1 MASLGFDHVDT
12 RVRSVKSVEPF
23 YDRLMPA
30 LGMTEKT
37 YSFLDAQGNWDKA
50 DATRY
55 NIIEY
60 YEPPQDDRASYF
72 IGFIEDPHMQPVGTR
87 IAFRI
92 APNTLDD
99 WLKRLEEMGARN
111 IERSQDPVGYP
122 AIFFE
127 DPAGTKLEV
136 VGRLPR
142 AD

>member
-1 MASLGFDHVDT
+1 MGFDHVDT
-12 RVRSVKSVEPF
+12 RVRSVKSVEGF

-37 YSFLDAQGNWDKA
+37 YSLIDAEGNWVKA

-60 YEPPQDDRASYF
+60 YEPEQAGRVGCF
-72 IGFIEDPHMQPVGTR
+72 MGFIEDAQMQPVGTR

-92 APNTLDD
+92 APGQLDE
-99 WLKRLEEMGARN
+99 WRKRLQEFGARN
-111 IERSQDPVGYP
+111 IELSESPQEYP

-127 DPAGTKLEV
+127 DPAGTKLELL
-136 VGRLPR
+136 GRK
-142 AD
+142 AAS

>member
-1 MASLGFDHVDT
+1 MASLGFDHIDT
-12 RVRSVKSVEPF
+12 RVKSVKRVEPF

-30 LGMTEKT
+30 LGLTEKT
-37 YSFLDAQGNWDKA
+37 YSYLDQEGNWNEA

-60 YEPPQDDRASYF
+60 CEPRQPDRAFYF
-72 IGFIEDPHMQPVGTR
+72 IGFVEDPQMQPVGTR

-92 APNTLDD
+92 GPDQLDE
-99 WLKRLEEMGARN
+99 WLKRLQEIGARN
-111 IERSQDPVGYP
+111 IELSGDPEQYP

-136 VGRLPR
+136 VGRKTRL
-142 AD
+142 